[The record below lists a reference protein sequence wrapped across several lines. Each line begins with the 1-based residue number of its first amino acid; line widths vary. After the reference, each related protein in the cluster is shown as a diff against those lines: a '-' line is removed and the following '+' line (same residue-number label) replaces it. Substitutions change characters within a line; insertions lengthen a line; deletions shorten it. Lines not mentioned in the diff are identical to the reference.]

1 MHSFLSSRLCGA
13 LAACIAFASPL
24 AIAQTAKVPAKNIQL
39 AVSNGTARFQGVGAA
54 GASGS
59 PALPKYTL
67 SFLLPPGT
75 DPKTVSVQIDG
86 LKEEAL
92 SGSYDVAPV
101 PALSTQGKEYWPAGA
116 RISKGRDLNVYGK
129 NAFTPANH
137 LGSTRFGTMGTFQVV
152 EVDIHDYLYNPVTG
166 QLRRLVDGT
175 VTVRI
180 ATAGRTAS
188 VAGVA
193 TTGTA
198 NQKLAEQLKGLVVNF
213 DQAIGAYAP
222 AQAGAIRS
230 AAAATTYTI
239 VTTEVIRQNSTN
251 LGAFA
256 DAKVAAGFQVELVTG
271 STNYVRTAGT
281 WACRASSCLGGWG
294 GGQGDAAAE
303 ALRTWLMANYVSH
316 NIEYALLIGN
326 PDPDTGSVPMKK
338 MWPRLSETT
347 DRDAPTDYYFAELTG
362 NWDLNGDG
370 FSGQEGVDDGVGG
383 LDKFCEIA
391 VGRIPFYGNFADL
404 DRILAK
410 TIRYMQET
418 DISWRSNVLFSA
430 RQMFFPFNNHYVAEY
445 LKTDLLSPKGWG
457 VFRVYDSAFG
467 VSPEKIPT
475 TEPNVL
481 DAWKN
486 NPFGYHMWLTHG
498 FSEGASDIFT
508 SASAPFLDDLHPSI
522 TFQLS
527 CLTSYPE
534 IPANLSYAILKNG
547 GIATVGATRVS
558 WLWTDEQVFEGDN
571 GSYGNMGNKFTRY
584 LVQDTLPVGKALSK
598 LRATTGGW
606 LMNMEVFNVYGDPSL
621 TLGNAPIRAASRPTG
636 LTVESGDRR
645 VALSWTPSLR
655 ASTYTVRRATSALGP
670 FSALPNSVQSSSFED
685 LDVVNNTR
693 YFYTVLASNPSGQS
707 GNSDTVQATPKAP
720 TSGLRVQY
728 RVGDA
733 SATDNQIK
741 PYFAVVN
748 TGSKTESLAGMK
760 IRYWFSND
768 NTSALQVTCDWA
780 QMGCAN
786 LSVSSATAQASTAGA
801 DRYIEVTFA
810 ADAPALAVGA
820 STSDIQLRVNHTDWT
835 SFNEIGDYSYDAN
848 AKTYAVTDKSCLY
861 SGTGEL
867 VAGTEPGLVSPPATP
882 IELSATA
889 GSAIVSLKWNASRH
903 AASYEVFR
911 GQTLVASTLLGS
923 TVDTVFTDRTV
934 QNGTTYLYSVSAKNP
949 SGTSARST
957 EVSATPM
964 GAPAAPS
971 IVSLVAGD
979 AKATVTWTAVPNAT
993 FYSVKSSSKPGDTVS
1008 LSITTPATSLEF
1020 NGLTNGTAYTFV
1032 VSASNSYGQSANSAP
1047 VVVTPNGVVL
1057 PAAPTNLK
1065 AVATDAKVSLTWNAA
1080 ATATSYAIERAD
1092 ATHPYSQIATSTT
1105 LSFSDITVVNG
1116 TKYLYRVRGKNAGGT
1131 GAPSDAVEA
1140 TPSKSTEPC
1149 SPATN
1154 MTGGSSGNFNTTASV
1169 CKRTTANISGWGCS
1183 NFTGRTVKVNGVTVT
1198 CGAAL
1203 PAKTSTGYYY
1213 FDIGA
1218 GAYSWASMYW
1228 W

>member
-1 MHSFLSSRLCGA
+1 MHSFLRSRLWGVIS
-13 LAACIAFASPL
+13 ACVASMSPL
-24 AIAQTAKVPAKNIQL
+24 VMAQTAKVPAQSIQL
-39 AVSNGTARFQGVGAA
+39 SVSNGTARFQGVGLA
-54 GASGS
+54 GASGT

-75 DPKTVSVQIDG
+75 DPRTVSVRIDG
-86 LKEEAL
+86 LKEENL
-92 SGSYDVAPV
+92 PGSYDVAPI
-101 PALSTQGKEYWPAGA
+101 PALSTQGREYWPAHA
-116 RISKGRDLNVYGK
+116 RISKGRDLNVYQK

-137 LGSTRFGTMGTFQVV
+137 LGRIRFGRMGAYMVA

-175 VTVRI
+175 VSIQI
-180 ATAGRTAS
+180 ASPARTAS
-188 VAGVA
+188 LAGA
-193 TTGTA
+193 AIAGTA
-198 NQKLAEQLKGLVVNF
+198 NRKLADQLRGLVVNF
-213 DQAIGAYAP
+213 DQAIGAYAQ
-222 AQAGAIRS
+222 AQAGS
-230 AAAATTYTI
+230 AKLAASTTTYTI
-239 VTTEVIRQNSTN
+239 VTTESILQNSTK

-256 DAKVAAGFQVELVTG
+256 DAKAAAGFEVELVTG
-271 STNYVRTAGT
+271 STNYLRNAGT
-281 WACRASSCLGGWG
+281 WACRSTGCQGGWG

-303 ALRTWLMANYVSH
+303 ALRSWLKANYVAH
-316 NIEYALLIGN
+316 NIEYALLVGN

-347 DRDAPTDYYFAELTG
+347 DRDAPSDYYFAELTG

-370 FSGQEGVDDGVGG
+370 FSGQEGVDDGIGG

-391 VGRIPFYGNFADL
+391 VGRVPFYGNFADL

-410 TIRYMQET
+410 TVRYMQET

-430 RQMFFPFNNHYVAEY
+430 RQMFSPFNNHYVAE
-445 LKTDLLSPKGWG
+445 LLRTDLLAPKGWG
-457 VFRVYDSAFG
+457 VYRVYDSAFG
-467 VSPEKIPT
+467 VSPEKTPT

-481 DAWKN
+481 DAWKS
-486 NPFGYHMWLTHG
+486 NPSGYHMWLTHG
-498 FSEGASDIFT
+498 FSEGASDVFT
-508 SASAPFLDDLHPSI
+508 SASAPMLDDLHPSI

-534 IPANLSYAILKNG
+534 TPANLSYAILKNG

-558 WLWTDEQVFEGDN
+558 WLWADEQLFEGDN

-584 LVQDTLPVGKALSK
+584 LIQDTLPVGKALSR
-598 LRATTGGW
+598 LRATTDGW

-621 TLGNAPIRAASRPTG
+621 VLGDAPIRAASRPTS
-636 LTVESGDRR
+636 LTAESGERR
-645 VALSWTPSLR
+645 IALRWTPSLR
-655 ASTYTVRRATSALGP
+655 ASSYTVLRATSASGP
-670 FSALPNSVQSSSFED
+670 FVALPTSVQTSSFED

-693 YFYTVLASNPSGQS
+693 YFYTVFASNPSGQS
-707 GNSDTVQATPKAP
+707 GNSDTVQATPTAP
-720 TSGLRVQY
+720 TNDLRVQY

-748 TGSKTESLAGMK
+748 TGSKTESLAGSK

-768 NTSALQVTCDWA
+768 NASALQVTCDWA
-780 QMGCAN
+780 QMGCSN
-786 LSVSSATAQASTAGA
+786 LSVSSATAQAPGAGA
-801 DRYIEVTFA
+801 DRYIEVTFRS
-810 ADAPALAVGA
+810 DAPVLAAGA
-820 STSDIQLRVNHTDWT
+820 STGDIQLRVNHTDWT

-848 AKTYAVTDKSCLY
+848 AKSYAVTDKSCLY
-861 SGTGEL
+861 SATGERI
-867 VAGTEPGLVSPPATP
+867 AGMEPGPVSLPATP
-882 IELSATA
+882 TGLSATA
-889 GSAIVSLKWNASRH
+889 GSGSVSLKWNASRQ
-903 AASYEVFR
+903 ATSYDVFR
-911 GQTLVASTLLGS
+911 GQTLVAPTLLGS
-923 TVDTVFTDRTV
+923 TVDTVFTDRTL
-934 QNGTTYLYSVSAKNP
+934 QNGTTYLYSVTAKNA

-964 GAPAAPS
+964 GAPGAPS

-979 AKATVTWTAVPNAT
+979 SKATVTWTAVANAT
-993 FYSVKSSSKPGDTVS
+993 FYSVKSSAKPGDTVA

-1020 NGLTNGTAYTFV
+1020 NGLANGTAYTFV
-1032 VSASNSYGQSANSAP
+1032 VSASNSYGQSPNSAP
-1047 VVVTPNGVVL
+1047 MVVTPNGVVL

-1065 AVATDAKVSLTWNAA
+1065 AVATDAKVTLSWNSS
-1080 ATATSYAIERAD
+1080 ATATSYVIERAD

-1105 LSFSDITVVNG
+1105 LSFSDITVANG
-1116 TKYLYRVRGKNAGGT
+1116 TKYLYRVRAKNAGGT

-1140 TPSKSTEPC
+1140 TPSKSVEPC

-1183 NFTGRTVKVNGVTVT
+1183 NFSGRTVKVNGVTVA